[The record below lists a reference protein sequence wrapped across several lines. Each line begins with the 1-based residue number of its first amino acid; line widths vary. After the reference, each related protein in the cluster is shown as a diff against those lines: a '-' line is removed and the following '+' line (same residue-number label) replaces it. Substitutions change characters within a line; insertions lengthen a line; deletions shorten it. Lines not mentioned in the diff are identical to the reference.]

1 LPRLIEDLDLLDEP
15 EAEANT
21 SSYDN
26 SRQHELRS
34 TFDQLFVGNTNV
46 SNGYQQPGPFNLN
59 RNSSIQNN
67 SIQANYKVDNSS
79 QLEISS
85 IKGD

>member
-1 LPRLIEDLDLLDEP
+1 MILPRLIEEIDNMDEP

-34 TFDQLFVGNTNV
+34 SFDQLFAANTNGP
-46 SNGYQQPGPFNLN
+46 NGYM
-59 RNSSIQNN
+59 
-67 SIQANYKVDNSS
+67 
-79 QLEISS
+79 
-85 IKGD
+85 